1 VWRRNLMPRVT
12 LFILPILFIL
22 SKNGPFRPHAHRMP
36 AALTLRDLNRA
47 TLARQQLL
55 ARAAVPV
62 PAMVAQLAGLQAQ
75 LARPPFVGLWTRLH
89 GFTRDAL
96 RAPVEAHALVRVT
109 AMRGTLHVLTADDY
123 RALRATLQPMFT
135 AAMQSVLGARA
146 GGFDLAAVLDEARAV
161 LRTEG
166 PLTFE
171 VVRERLAARM
181 PDADVR
187 AMGYA
192 VRLHLP
198 LVQVPTAGADWG
210 WDAKAPFALA
220 DDWLGA
226 PCAGDAA
233 PDALVRRYL
242 AAFGPATPADAGAWS
257 GVKGLRATFTA
268 MRDELVTLRDER
280 GRELF
285 DLPHAPRPGG
295 DVDAPVRFLPDF
307 DNLVLGHDD
316 RTRVVADAH
325 RARIVSKNLQ
335 VAATVLVDG
344 MVAATWA
351 VEKAR
356 GTATLV
362 VRPFARIAK
371 APLRALE
378 AEGEA
383 LVRFVEPVA
392 KAHALR
398 IDPIE

>member
-1 VWRRNLMPRVT
+1 
-12 LFILPILFIL
+12 
-22 SKNGPFRPHAHRMP
+22 MP

-55 ARAAVPV
+55 ARADAPV

-96 RAPVEAHALVRVT
+96 RAPVEARTLVRVT
-109 AMRGTLHVLTADDY
+109 AMRGTLHVLAADDY
-123 RALRATLQPMFT
+123 RALRSTLQPMFT
-135 AAMQSVLGARA
+135 AAMQSVLGART
-146 GGFDLAAVLDEARAV
+146 GGFDLAAVLDAARTV
-161 LRTEG
+161 LTAEG

-171 VVRERLAARM
+171 ALRERLAARM
-181 PDADVR
+181 PDADIR

-198 LVQVPTAGADWG
+198 LVQVPTAGAPWG

-220 DDWLGA
+220 DAWMGA
-226 PCAGDAA
+226 PCA
-233 PDALVRRYL
+233 PDPAREALVRRYL

-257 GVKGLRATFTA
+257 GLKGLRATFTA

-285 DLPHAPRPGG
+285 DLPDAPRPGS
-295 DVDAPVRFLPDF
+295 DIDAPVRFLPDF
-307 DNLVLGHDD
+307 DNLVLAHDD

-335 VAATVLVDG
+335 VAATLLVDG
-344 MVAATWA
+344 MVAATWTI
-351 VEKAR
+351 EKAR
-356 GTATLV
+356 GTATLI
-362 VRPFARIAK
+362 VRPFARLAK
-371 APLRALE
+371 AHLRAIE

-383 LVRFVEPVA
+383 LARFAEPGA
-392 KAHALR
+392 KAYAVRVDPALS
-398 IDPIE
+398 D